1 MKTPCPHSNQKG
13 IYVKNEIYF
22 AELLHYKKENTFLE
36 ILRFQTSGHLFTG
49 HSVRFIAELSHFWQL
64 AQYIA
69 QNIGNLLIPCTKKT
83 AYEVIIFQ
91 HRRCSSSHN
100 SLRGITHS
108 LTHSDILLRSII
120 KPYSL
125 FPWCSMVFTSTQ

>member
-49 HSVRFIAELSHFWQL
+49 HTVRFIAELSHFWQL

-83 AYEVIIFQ
+83 AYELCFRSFVI
-91 HRRCSSSHN
+91 CSRMLEKSAQV
-100 SLRGITHS
+100 LA
-108 LTHSDILLRSII
+108 D
-120 KPYSL
+120 
-125 FPWCSMVFTSTQ
+125 C